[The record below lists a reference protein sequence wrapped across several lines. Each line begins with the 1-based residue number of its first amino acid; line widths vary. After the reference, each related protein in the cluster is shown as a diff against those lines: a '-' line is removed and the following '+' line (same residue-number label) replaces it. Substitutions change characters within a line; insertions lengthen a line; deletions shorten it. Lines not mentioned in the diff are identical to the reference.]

1 MSATWTDGMRFVYE
15 SGTGHGLVT
24 DAPKEV
30 GGRDTAATPMEL
42 VLLGLIGC
50 TGVDVASILT
60 RMKEPLEDLKVSV
73 EADRADEHP
82 RVYTKIHIF
91 YEFKGN
97 LNVKKVE
104 RAIRLSEDKYCSVS
118 AMLGKTAV
126 ITSEYHLNNKPITVV
141 F

>member
-1 MSATWTDGMRFVYE
+1 MSKMTATWTDGLRFVYE

-24 DAPKEV
+24 DAPVEA

-42 VLLGLIGC
+42 ILLGLIGC

-60 RMKEPLEDLKVSV
+60 RMKEPLEGLKVSA
-73 EADRADEHP
+73 EAERADEHP
-82 RVYTKIHIF
+82 KVYTKIHMI
-91 YEFKGN
+91 YEFKGD

-118 AMLGKTAV
+118 AMLGKTAE
-126 ITSEYHLNNKPITVV
+126 ITSEYHLGD
-141 F
+141 

>member
-1 MSATWTDGMRFVYE
+1 MAKMTATWTDGMRFVYE

-24 DAPKEV
+24 DAPKEI

-60 RMKEPLEDLKVSV
+60 RMKEPLAGLKVSV
-73 EADRADEHP
+73 EAERADEHP
-82 RVYTKIHIF
+82 KIYTKIHLI
-91 YEFKGN
+91 YEFQGD
-97 LNVKKVE
+97 LNEKKVE

-118 AMLGKTAV
+118 AMLGKTAE
-126 ITSEYHLNNKPITVV
+126 ITSEYHLNG
-141 F
+141 